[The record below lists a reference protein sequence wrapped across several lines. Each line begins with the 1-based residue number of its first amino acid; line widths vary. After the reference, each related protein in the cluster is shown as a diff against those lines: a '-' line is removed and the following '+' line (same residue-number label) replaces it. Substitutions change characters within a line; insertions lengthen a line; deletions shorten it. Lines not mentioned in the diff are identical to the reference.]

1 MGSSPSA
8 GSRQRRR
15 QVRQTPPLP
24 DQRRASQGQNAARL
38 LLSGRGRGTGSGTRR
53 QRARKPTFNSRLR
66 LRAPTHAADFPILG
80 APARS
85 THLESVSSRSKRH
98 PFWRFVMKNPARFLG
113 VVMFL
118 GMTTLARA
126 SDPIGIYALVDRVV
140 FEPDVA
146 LAERIQIWG
155 AFALATGRG
164 EEYAEPAAGYMYFSL
179 PEKKAE
185 AARKEWAD
193 LKKLAGTGKCLA
205 FAGRYQEKGK
215 VRRSEENAKRPD
227 VYPIAQGVTEMR
239 ARTEYPPIK
248 ALLSLPVPLSP
259 ADGADTAAGSV
270 ILKVRAVAEK

>member
-1 MGSSPSA
+1 
-8 GSRQRRR
+8 
-15 QVRQTPPLP
+15 
-24 DQRRASQGQNAARL
+24 
-38 LLSGRGRGTGSGTRR
+38 
-53 QRARKPTFNSRLR
+53 
-66 LRAPTHAADFPILG
+66 
-80 APARS
+80 
-85 THLESVSSRSKRH
+85 
-98 PFWRFVMKNPARFLG
+98 MKNPARFLG

-270 ILKVRAVAEK
+270 ILKVRAVAEKEHKGAKYYFEIEGPAVEKEASPEVVPSGEEANWSPALKVEPGKKYIWRAWAADGKWKGPVRSAVFQGKAAR